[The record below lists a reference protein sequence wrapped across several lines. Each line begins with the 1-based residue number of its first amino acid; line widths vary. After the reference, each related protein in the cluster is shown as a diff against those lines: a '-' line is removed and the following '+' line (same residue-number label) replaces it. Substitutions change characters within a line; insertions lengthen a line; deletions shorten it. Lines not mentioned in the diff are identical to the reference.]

1 MAGTIKVA
9 GKTQIG
15 GATTTD
21 CGKNLLAA
29 GVPRDLIIKVANGDH
44 PDFPRW
50 AAFIRG
56 RHGDELYGDVLN
68 EYAHLY
74 GVVVP
79 DIYVGTRAERHN
91 KRVRARMEADAEAT
105 LRSTA
110 ASLRY
115 KAEQRAKRN
124 QGRPARKDKPVEINK
139 RQPGRI
145 FITKK

>member
-74 GVVVP
+74 DIVVP
-79 DIYVGTRAERHN
+79 DIYIGTRAERHA
-91 KRVRARMEADAEAT
+91 KQVRARMDRDNEAT
-105 LRSTA
+105 LRRTA
-110 ASLRY
+110 ANLRY
-115 KAEQRAKRN
+115 KTEQRAKNKGGNNR
-124 QGRPARKDKPVEINK
+124 RSKPVEINK
-139 RQPGRI
+139 RAPGRI